1 MYIDEKWW
9 KVFSFTTAMMADGCV
24 KNLQILFSDIAGSI
38 DYIWRSAKQKPNK
51 QSILSQLQKKKQY
64 KDITLSCLGEDV
76 DNYLLAWKL
85 YVKFSNS
92 DSLFVSESVDTTTKI
107 SQNNDNLIYDSA
119 VLFIYL
125 FINIYTG

>member
-1 MYIDEKWW
+1 MKNVQWW
-9 KVFSFTTAMMADGCV
+9 KVFSFTIAMMADGCV

-38 DYIWRSAKQKPNK
+38 DYIRRSAKQKPNK

-85 YVKFSNS
+85 YVKSSNS

-125 FINIYTG
+125 FINIHTG

>member
-1 MYIDEKWW
+1 MKNVQWW
-9 KVFSFTTAMMADGCV
+9 KVFSFTIAMMADGCV

-38 DYIWRSAKQKPNK
+38 DYIRRSAKQKPNK

-85 YVKFSNS
+85 YVKSSNS

>member
-1 MYIDEKWW
+1 MYSDEKWW
-9 KVFSFTTAMMADGCV
+9 KVFSFTIAMMADGCV

-85 YVKFSNS
+85 YVKSSNS

>member
-1 MYIDEKWW
+1 M
-9 KVFSFTTAMMADGCV
+9 
-24 KNLQILFSDIAGSI
+24 KNVQR
-38 DYIWRSAKQKPNK
+38 RSAKQKPNK

-85 YVKFSNS
+85 YVKSSNS
-92 DSLFVSESVDTTTKI
+92 DSLFVSESVDTTTEI

-125 FINIYTG
+125 LINIYTG